1 MSIGKISLQLLKVN
15 FNLKLKLDLV
25 LEIWPLSVTVTVS
38 LGLAYLSKFKSN
50 PNRRTGTPIL
60 ANEIIGKVASM
71 TTMAFIFLLH
81 ETDMVMVKTYGIVLV
96 INKLIITSYV
106 QLTTDGFSLSCDRY
120 FEYPSPVT

>member
-25 LEIWPLSVTVTVS
+25 LEIWPLSVS

-50 PNRRTGTPIL
+50 PNRRTGTPML